1 MEVILK
7 QDVDNLGSANEVVTV
22 KDGYGRN
29 YLIPKGIAFLATP
42 AMKKVMAENMR
53 QQAHKAAK
61 VKEEAESLATK
72 LEGVSLKIGAK
83 AGESGKIFGS
93 VNTIQLAEALAK
105 AGFEVDRKK
114 ISIKEEPIK
123 NIGSYTAT
131 IKLHKEVSQ
140 EVKFDVVEE

>member
-7 QDVDNLGSANEVVTV
+7 QDVDNLGSTNEIVTV
-22 KDGYGRN
+22 KPGYGRN
-29 YLIPKGIAFLATP
+29 FLIPKGMAILATP
-42 AMKKVMAENMR
+42 SMKKVMAENVK

-61 VKEEAESLATK
+61 VKDEAEALAGK
-72 LEGVSLKIGAK
+72 LEGVTLKIGTK

-114 ISIKEEPIK
+114 ISIKDEPIK
-123 NIGSYTAT
+123 NLGSYKAT

-140 EVKFDVVEE
+140 EVAFDVVEE

>member
-7 QDVDNLGSANEVVTV
+7 QDVDNLGSINDIVSV
-22 KDGYGRN
+22 KAGYGRN
-29 YLIPKGIAFLATP
+29 FLIPKGMAILATP
-42 AMKKVMAENMR
+42 SMKKVMAENVK

-61 VKEEAESLATK
+61 AKDEAASIAEK

-93 VNTIQLAEALAK
+93 VNTIQLAEALTK
-105 AGFEVDRKK
+105 AGFDIDRKK

-123 NIGSYTAT
+123 NLGSYTAK
-131 IKLHKEVSQ
+131 IKLHKEVTK
-140 EVKFDVVEE
+140 EVAFEVVEE

>member
-7 QDVDNLGSANEVVTV
+7 QDVDNLGAANEIVTV
-22 KDGYGRN
+22 KAGYGRN
-29 YLIPKGIAFLATP
+29 FLIPKGMAILATP
-42 AMKKVMAENMR
+42 SMKKVIAENTK

-61 VKEEAESLATK
+61 VKEEAATLAGK
-72 LEGVSLKIGAK
+72 LEGVALKIGAK

-93 VNTIQLAEALAK
+93 VNTIQLSEALSK
-105 AGFEVDRKK
+105 AGYEIDRKK

-123 NIGSYTAT
+123 NLGSYTAT

-140 EVKFDVVEE
+140 EIKFDVVEE

>member
-7 QDVDNLGSANEVVTV
+7 QDVDNLGSANEIVTV
-22 KDGYGRN
+22 KAGYGRN
-29 YLIPKGIAFLATP
+29 FLIPKGMAILATP
-42 AMKKVMAENMR
+42 SMKKVMAENTK

-61 VKEEAESLATK
+61 VKDEAEAIAAK

-93 VNTIQLAEALAK
+93 VNTIQLAEALANN
-105 AGFEVDRKK
+105 GFEIDRKK
-114 ISIKEEPIK
+114 ISIKDEPIK
-123 NIGSYTAT
+123 NLGSYTAS

-140 EVKFDVVEE
+140 EIKFDVVEE